1 MSLRQ
6 LRTRIEQL
14 EHLEAKPP
22 EPVNN
27 KKRSPSADWEE
38 RLRQWRQTKGLNEV
52 ERPLTEEEKAELD
65 ELTYRFHPLG
75 PSIKAWEEGAT
86 RERDRVWSSRR
97 SRLELQKK
105 AAAPK

>member
-6 LRTRIEQL
+6 LRTRIE
-14 EHLEAKPP
+14 HLEAKSP

-27 KKRSPSADWEE
+27 KERSASADWEE
-38 RLRQWRQTKGLNEV
+38 RLRQWKQTKGLSEV

-75 PSIKAWEEGAT
+75 PSLKAWEEAAAKAD
-86 RERDRVWSSRR
+86 RDWSSRR
-97 SRLELQKK
+97 RRPRPNEL
-105 AAAPK
+105 

>member
-6 LRTRIEQL
+6 LRNRI
-14 EHLEAKPP
+14 EHLEAKSP

-27 KKRSPSADWEE
+27 KKRSVCADWEE
-38 RLRQWRQTKGLNEV
+38 RVRQWKQTKGLNEV
-52 ERPLTEEEKAELD
+52 ERPLTEKEKAELD
-65 ELTYRFHPLG
+65 ELLYRFHPLG

>member
-6 LRTRIEQL
+6 LRTRIEHL
-14 EHLEAKPP
+14 EHLEAKSP

-27 KKRSPSADWEE
+27 KKRSALADWEE
-38 RLRQWRQTKGLNEV
+38 RLRQWKQTKGLTEV

-75 PSIKAWEEGAT
+75 LSIKAWKEVA
-86 RERDRVWSSRR
+86 ERAKDRDNSRR
-97 SRLELQKK
+97 RQPRPNET
-105 AAAPK
+105 